1 MIKDLSRNIL
11 NIRPQHPAV
20 YDVLRLVIETDREF
34 VIYVNPEIDYLHKET
49 KKLCKYNKY
58 YKITPFFDKFDYVSL
73 LICKHS
79 YVLAIKILLEE
90 MHSNNNTSVNN
101 SIIST
106 RFIKTQLIK
115 IIYNNLAHIAPHL
128 LALTTSAMNI
138 RALTPFLFAFE
149 ERKEI
154 SSILKHISRAKMH
167 TAFYSINSIN
177 FTFTYKDLLLIKNFL
192 FNFNTTLVQMF
203 KMLSYS
209 KI

>member
-1 MIKDLSRNIL
+1 MSKNIF

-20 YDVLRLVIETDREF
+20 HGVLRLVVEMDREF
-34 VIYVNPEIDYLHKET
+34 VMYVNPEIEYLHKET

-79 YVLAIKILLEE
+79 YVLNIKTLLEE
-90 MHSNNNTSVNN
+90 FHSKTSISVNN
-101 SIIST
+101 SKVST
-106 RFIKTQLIK
+106 RFIRTQLIK
-115 IIYNNLAHIAPHL
+115 MIYNNLVHIAPHL
-128 LALTTSAMNI
+128 LSLTTSAMNI

-154 SSILKHISRAKMH
+154 AAILKNISRAKMH
-167 TAFYSINSIN
+167 TAFYSINRLN
-177 FTFTYKDLLLIKNFL
+177 FTFTYKDLTLIKNFL

-203 KMLSYS
+203 EMLAYS

>member
-1 MIKDLSRNIL
+1 MSRNVL

-20 YDVLRLVIETDREF
+20 YEVLRLVIETDREF
-34 VIYVNPEIDYLHKET
+34 VVYINPEIDYLHKET
-49 KKLCKYNKY
+49 EKLCKYNKY
-58 YKITPFFDKFDYVSL
+58 YKITPFFDKFNYVRL

-79 YVLAIKILLEE
+79 YVLAIKTLLEE
-90 MHSNNNTSVNN
+90 MHSSNKTSVNN
-101 SIIST
+101 SDIST
-106 RFIKTQLIK
+106 RLIKTQVTK

-154 SSILKHISRAKMH
+154 SSIFKHISRAKMH

-177 FTFTYKDLLLIKNFL
+177 FSFTYKDLCLIKNFL

>member
-1 MIKDLSRNIL
+1 MSRNIF

-20 YDVLRLVIETDREF
+20 HEVLRLMVEMDREF
-34 VIYVNPEIDYLHKET
+34 VIQINPEIDYLHKET

-58 YKITPFFDKFDYVSL
+58 YKITPFFDKFNYVRL

-79 YVLAIKILLEE
+79 YVLAIKTLLEE
-90 MHSNNNTSVNN
+90 LHTNSSVSVNN
-101 SIIST
+101 SNITT
-106 RFIKTQLIK
+106 RYIKTQVIK
-115 IIYNNLAHIAPHL
+115 IIYNTLVHIAPHL

-154 SSILKHISRAKMH
+154 SSILKRISRAKMH

-177 FTFTYKDLLLIKNFL
+177 FIFTNKDLVMIKNFL
-192 FNFNTTLVQMF
+192 FNFNTTLTQMF
-203 KMLSYS
+203 KMLTYS

>member
-1 MIKDLSRNIL
+1 MSRNIL

-20 YDVLRLVIETDREF
+20 HDVLRLMIEMDREF
-34 VIYVNPEIDYLHKET
+34 VIYVNPEIEYLHKET

-58 YKITPFFDKFDYVSL
+58 YKITPFFDKFNYVRL

-79 YVLAIKILLEE
+79 YVLAVKILLEE
-90 MHSNNNTSVNN
+90 LHSNNSVSVNN
-101 SIIST
+101 CVINT
-106 RFIKTQLIK
+106 RYIKTQIIK
-115 IIYNNLAHIAPHL
+115 IIYNNLVHIAPHL

-154 SSILKHISRAKMH
+154 SIILENISRAKMH

-177 FTFTYKDLLLIKNFL
+177 FEFTYKDLKLIKKFLYNFSS
-192 FNFNTTLVQMF
+192 TIVQMYE
-203 KMLSYS
+203 MLSYS

>member
-1 MIKDLSRNIL
+1 MSRNIL

-20 YDVLRLVIETDREF
+20 HDVLRLMIETDSEF
-34 VIYVNPEIDYLHKET
+34 VVYINPEIDYLHKET

-58 YKITPFFDKFDYVSL
+58 YKITPFFDKFDYVRL

-79 YVLAIKILLEE
+79 YVLAVKILLEE
-90 MHSNNNTSVNN
+90 LHKNSNVSVNN

-106 RFIKTQLIK
+106 RYIKTQIIK
-115 IIYNNLAHIAPHL
+115 NIYNNIVHIAPHL

-138 RALTPFLFAFE
+138 RAITPFLFAFE

-154 SSILKHISRAKMH
+154 ASILKHISRAKMH

-177 FTFTYKDLLLIKNFL
+177 FEFTYKDLVLIKNFL

-203 KMLSYS
+203 KMLTHS

>member
-1 MIKDLSRNIL
+1 MSRNIL

-20 YDVLRLVIETDREF
+20 HEVLRLVIEMDSEF
-34 VIYVNPEIDYLHKET
+34 VIYVNPEIEYLHKET

-58 YKITPFFDKFDYVSL
+58 YKITPFFDKFNYVRL

-79 YVLAIKILLEE
+79 YVLAVKILLEE
-90 MHSNNNTSVNN
+90 LHSNNSVSVNN
-101 SIIST
+101 NLINT
-106 RFIKTQLIK
+106 RFLKTQLVK
-115 IIYNNLAHIAPHL
+115 IIYNNLVHIAPHL

-154 SSILKHISRAKMH
+154 SALLKNISSAKMH

-177 FTFTYKDLLLIKNFL
+177 FEFTDKDLQKIKNFL
-192 FNFNTTLVQMF
+192 YNFNSTLVQMF
-203 KMLSYS
+203 EMLTYS
-209 KI
+209 NI

>member
-1 MIKDLSRNIL
+1 MSRNVL

-20 YDVLRLVIETDREF
+20 HGVLRLVVETDREF
-34 VIYVNPEIDYLHKET
+34 VVYINPEIDYLHKET

-79 YVLAIKILLEE
+79 YVLAIKTLLEE
-90 MHSNNNTSVNN
+90 LHSFNKTSVNN
-101 SIIST
+101 SNIAT
-106 RFIKTQLIK
+106 RFLKTQVTK

-154 SSILKHISRAKMH
+154 SSIFKHVSRAKMH
-167 TAFYSINSIN
+167 TAFYSINRIN
-177 FTFTYKDLLLIKNFL
+177 FSFTHKDLVLIKNFL

>member
-1 MIKDLSRNIL
+1 MSKSIL

-20 YDVLRLVIETDREF
+20 HDVLRLMIETDRE
-34 VIYVNPEIDYLHKET
+34 YVTYINPEIEYLHKGTE
-49 KKLCKYNKY
+49 KLCKYNKY

-79 YVLAIKILLEE
+79 YVLAVKTLLEE
-90 MHSNNNTSVNN
+90 LHCKQITSVNN
-101 SIIST
+101 NFINT
-106 RFIKTQLIK
+106 RFIKNQILK
-115 IIYNNLAHIAPHL
+115 ILYNNLAHIASHL

-154 SSILKHISRAKMH
+154 ASIFKRISRAKMH
-167 TAFYSINSIN
+167 TALYAINRMN
-177 FTFTYKDLLLIKNFL
+177 FEFTVKDLKLIKAFL
-192 FNFNTTLVQMF
+192 FNSSSTLVQMF
-203 KMLSYS
+203 EMLSFS